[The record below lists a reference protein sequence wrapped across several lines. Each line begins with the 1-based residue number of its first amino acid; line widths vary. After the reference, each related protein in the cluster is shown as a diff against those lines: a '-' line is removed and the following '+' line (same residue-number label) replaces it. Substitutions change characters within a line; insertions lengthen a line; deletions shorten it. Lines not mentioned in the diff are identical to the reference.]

1 MKNYQ
6 EFEKDQNA
14 KIEKQQNELGKSV
27 LMAKFEEPD
36 KEDEIDVFAALPQQ
50 DFPIPAMARDQDS
63 SGLDS
68 RNYLADQIQPKFEEP
83 KKAKKGRLVVEQH
96 SDLDEEKD
104 KEDIQPEKP
113 PREFKQYGDSV
124 IDYDKINSL
133 GKQIEQKRSINNSNV
148 QSAVVNMSGNVLK
161 PALSTPDDLD
171 DFEEVGNSEAVEL
184 DMKQEADF

>member
-1 MKNYQ
+1 M
-6 EFEKDQNA
+6 
-14 KIEKQQNELGKSV
+14 
-27 LMAKFEEPD
+27 
-36 KEDEIDVFAALPQQ
+36 
-50 DFPIPAMARDQDS
+50 
-63 SGLDS
+63 
-68 RNYLADQIQPKFEEP
+68 
-83 KKAKKGRLVVEQH
+83 
-96 SDLDEEKD
+96 
-104 KEDIQPEKP
+104 
-113 PREFKQYGDSV
+113 